1 MSCTLNILNLVAYIA
16 NIGLVMGVPSL
27 FNLPDNAEL
36 SAKYQTL
43 VTPAGWAFAIW
54 GIIFTFQAVWAVVQI
69 LAPSFRS
76 NPLVQGIG
84 YNYILVCAVQ
94 VAWTFSFALEQMVLA
109 MIWMLLILYFLF
121 RIYQEQGKVMLEYC
135 DDDVDSFSKNF
146 WLLRFPFNLHLGWIV
161 AATLVNFNVV
171 LVYYQTAA
179 TVQFGF
185 AIVTMLVALT
195 VGGGVL
201 FLQKV
206 ASRPNVTIQLVLVW
220 ALVSHYVYYVDTMQR
235 DF

>member
-1 MSCTLNILNLVAYIA
+1 MSCTLNIMNLVAYIA

-27 FNLPDNAEL
+27 FNLPDNGEL

-54 GIIFTFQAVWAVVQI
+54 GIIFTFQAVWAVVQV
-69 LAPSFRS
+69 LVPSFRS

-84 YNYILVCAVQ
+84 YNYIFVCAVQ
-94 VAWTFSFALEQMVLA
+94 VAWTFSFALERMVLA
-109 MIWMLLILYFLF
+109 LIWMLLILYFLF
-121 RIYQEQGKVMLEYC
+121 RIYQEQTKVMLEYN
-135 DDDVDSFSKNF
+135 DDDSFSKNF

-161 AATLVNFNVV
+161 AATLVNFNVL
-171 LVYYQTAA
+171 LVFYQTTA

-185 AIVTMLVALT
+185 AIVTLLIALT

-201 FLQKV
+201 LLQKA
-206 ASRPNVTIQLVLVW
+206 ASRPTVTIPLVLVW
-220 ALVSHYVYYVDTMQR
+220 ALVSHHVYYI
-235 DF
+235 